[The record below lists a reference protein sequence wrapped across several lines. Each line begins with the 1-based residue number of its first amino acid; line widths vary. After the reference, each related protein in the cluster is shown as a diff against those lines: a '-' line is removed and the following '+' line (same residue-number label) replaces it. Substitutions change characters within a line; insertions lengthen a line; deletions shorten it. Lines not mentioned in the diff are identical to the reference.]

1 MSSKARSGPPSPL
14 PHPMAEPLRLR
25 TLPAAIA
32 DRLRQ
37 DILAGTHEAGAQ
49 LRQDAIA
56 AAYGVSRIP
65 VREALLQLEAEGLVE
80 IAPHRGAVVTGLS
93 PEEVR
98 DVFDLRLMLEPR
110 LIEQSI
116 PALEADDLAEL
127 DSIQQAF
134 DAALETNDAGRW
146 GTLNARLHMTMYRR
160 APLPR
165 TLSIVSGLLQT
176 SERYT
181 RLQLSSRT
189 AWQRAQSEHAALVGL
204 CRSRSVAAASALLRQ
219 HIAAVRSD
227 LEALIASR

>member
-1 MSSKARSGPPSPL
+1 
-14 PHPMAEPLRLR
+14 MAEPLHLR

-37 DILAGTHEAGAQ
+37 EILAGTHEAGAQ
-49 LRQDAIA
+49 LRQEAIA

-65 VREALLQLEAEGLVE
+65 VREALLQLEAEGLVD

-116 PALEADDLAEL
+116 PALEAGDLAEL
-127 DSIQQAF
+127 DSIQHAF
-134 DAALETNDAGRW
+134 GQALEANDAGRW
-146 GTLNARLHMTMYRR
+146 GTLNARLHRAMYRR

-165 TLSIVSGLLQT
+165 TLSIVAGLLQT

-181 RLQLSSRT
+181 RLQLSSRA
-189 AWQRAQSEHAALVGL
+189 AWQRARSEHAELIAL
-204 CRSRSVAAASALLRQ
+204 CRSGAAAAASALLHQ
-219 HIAAVRSD
+219 HIAAVRRD
-227 LEALIASR
+227 LEALIAGR